1 MFPRSILALA
11 ISAAALAP
19 AARADLPLDLIK
31 MPDGFKI
38 ELFATDLPNARMI
51 VRGAEGT
58 IFVSTR
64 NRGALYAVRDT
75 NGDGKADKQWTIA
88 EEKSLDTPN
97 GIAFHDGALYV
108 AEYRRLIRFDD
119 IENRLDNPPAPVVLF
134 DQFPEKMGHHWK
146 YAAIGPD
153 GWLYVNIGAPGNIV
167 NMEAEEP
174 LYATISRMRLDGTGL
189 EIYARG
195 VRNSV
200 GFTWHP
206 ETGNLWFTDNGR
218 DWMGDDIPPCE
229 LNEATEQGQHF
240 GYPYCHGDDIPDPQ
254 FGAERSC
261 DEFVKPVQNLGPHT
275 APLGLK
281 FYTGDMFPAE
291 YKNAILIAE
300 HGSWNRSIPIGYRVS
315 MVRLDAEGKSKGY
328 EMFAEGWL
336 QRTRA
341 WGRPVD
347 LLVLPDGSLLISD
360 DGADCIYRVSY
371 EK

>member
-1 MFPRSILALA
+1 MTLRAALALLIA
-11 ISAAALAP
+11 AAALAP
-19 AARADLPLDLIK
+19 AGRADLPLELITL
-31 MPDGFKI
+31 PEGFKI
-38 ELFATDLPNARMI
+38 DLFATDLPNARMI
-51 VRGAEGT
+51 VRGANGT

-64 NRGALYAVRDT
+64 NKGAIYAVRDAD
-75 NGDGKADKQWTIA
+75 GDFKAEQKWVIA
-88 EEKSLDTPN
+88 EGLDTPN
-97 GIAFHDGALYV
+97 GVAFHEGALYV

-167 NMEAEEP
+167 NMEPEDP
-174 LYATISRMRLDGTGL
+174 RYATISRIRLDGTGL
-189 EIYARG
+189 ETYARG

-206 ETGNLWFTDNGR
+206 ETGHLWFTDNGR
-218 DWMGDDIPPCE
+218 DWLGDDRPPCE
-229 LNEATEQGQHF
+229 LNVATEAGQHF
-240 GYPYCHGDDIPDPQ
+240 GYPFCHGGDLIDPE
-254 FGAERSC
+254 FGEGRSC
-261 DEFVKPVQNLGPHT
+261 DEFVAPAQNLGPHT

-281 FYTGDMFPAE
+281 FYTGDQFPAE

-300 HGSWNRSIPIGYRVS
+300 HGSWNRSIPIGYRIA
-315 MVRLDAEGKSKGY
+315 MVRLDEQGKSKGY

-360 DGADCIYRVSY
+360 DAADCIYRVHY
-371 EK
+371 AG